1 MASTP
6 QILAIALTFLCDH
19 FINNYKDKKWLSNVI
34 LLSLLG
40 ISIIFVC
47 LLDEKLERQEV
58 ELTGRL
64 QEQNKTKKEIDVI
77 EVNIIGKI
85 LIKHSLFLFLKFIFS
100 NLLYL
105 IIIYYK

>member
-19 FINNYKDKKWLSNVI
+19 FINNYKDQKWLSNVI

-77 EVNIIGKI
+77 EVNNIDNKG
-85 LIKHSLFLFLKFIFS
+85 
-100 NLLYL
+100 
-105 IIIYYK
+105 